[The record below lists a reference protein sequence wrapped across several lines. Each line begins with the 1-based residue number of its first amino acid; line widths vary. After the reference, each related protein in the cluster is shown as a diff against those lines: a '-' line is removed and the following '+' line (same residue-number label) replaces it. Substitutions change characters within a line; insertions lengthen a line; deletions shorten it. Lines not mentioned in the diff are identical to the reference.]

1 MLLLERKGD
10 KNQGRGTLEDSPITG
25 ILLEGGHCLIAQLPA
40 TEPTLSPTTGK
51 ALNVPVQA
59 HSLGYLPLTPWVTQ
73 TMPEFVNDQ
82 SSRQAPAFQRDN
94 DHLQEKWPKAGSAS
108 IY

>member
-51 ALNVPVQA
+51 ALNIPPPSA
-59 HSLGYLPLTPWVTQ
+59 SPLPGLLAFTTQ

-94 DHLQEKWPKAGSAS
+94 DHLQEK
-108 IY
+108 